1 MFDLAELG
9 KLAGVAK
16 DLSISAAL
24 IYVLAGAITRK
35 WVPGIYYVES
45 QARNAKLESLL
56 ELAHDAADRATRVS
70 EETIRLFRDTQAMV
84 RELQNALMERI
95 R

>member
-1 MFDLAELG
+1 MFDLAEIG

-16 DLSISAAL
+16 DISISAAL

-70 EETIRLFRDTQAMV
+70 EETLRMLRD
-84 RELQNALMERI
+84 LQEALMERV